1 MSVMLLHVDGR
12 KAFDNLCRCPLFNN
26 VVRKG
31 LAYIT
36 ARFLTFM
43 YDTPCLLFNGTALY
57 IHHIVY
63 LAELSKAKY
72 FSPYYI
78 EKRTKLKHF
87 VCRINI

>member
-12 KAFDNLCRCPLFNN
+12 KAFDNLCRCPLLNN
-26 VVRKG
+26 IDRKV

-57 IHHIVY
+57 IYIVY

-72 FSPYYI
+72 FPLI
-78 EKRTKLKHF
+78 ILRKET
-87 VCRINI
+87 N